1 MSSPVHFARARKEMM
16 RRLITVRARRCT
28 RAEGLVLVAWH
39 GPLALVEEGFDAAY
53 EFPQHAEV
61 LEILIGFF
69 LAGLEEI
76 DVGQS
81 CVFFSS
87 CLEHLTPLLNY
98 SYCPLLI
105 LHGVNLWNSQIVEVS
120 AGLLILLW
128 KTLTGD
134 S

>member
-1 MSSPVHFARARKEMM
+1 
-16 RRLITVRARRCT
+16 
-28 RAEGLVLVAWH
+28 
-39 GPLALVEEGFDAAY
+39 LALVEEGFDAAY

-81 CVFFSS
+81 CVFFSC
-87 CLEHLTPLLNY
+87 CLEHLTQLLNY
-98 SYCPLLI
+98 SHCPLLI

-120 AGLLILLW
+120 EGLLILLW

-134 S
+134 SWPSSRNLFYQSKKMNRGLFRFELSFERAPRV